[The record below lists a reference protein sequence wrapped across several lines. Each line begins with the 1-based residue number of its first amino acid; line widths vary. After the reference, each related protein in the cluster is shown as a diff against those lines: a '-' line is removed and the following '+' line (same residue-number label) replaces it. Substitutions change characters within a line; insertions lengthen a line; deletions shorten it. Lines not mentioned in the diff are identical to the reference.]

1 MKSIGA
7 VVQEL
12 FSQGSLP
19 ERLKVRARLGPAL
32 PGDVA
37 AWDPEL
43 RGYRLQRN
51 PHWIIMAGAVRELW
65 GEYFLEHH
73 EEHQPCLAL

>member
-1 MKSIGA
+1 MHISQVISQLMDRGA
-7 VVQEL
+7 SPKTIV
-12 FSQGSLP
+12 
-19 ERLKVRARLGPAL
+19 VRARLGPAL

-43 RGYRLQRN
+43 RGYRLQRD